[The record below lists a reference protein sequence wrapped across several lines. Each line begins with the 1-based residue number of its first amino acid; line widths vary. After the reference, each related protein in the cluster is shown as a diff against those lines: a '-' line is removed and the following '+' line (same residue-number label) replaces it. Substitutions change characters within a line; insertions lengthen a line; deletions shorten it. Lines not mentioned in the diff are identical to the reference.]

1 MVLHNLRMPSHAPHM
16 DDQLRGGAR
25 DFCDVLSQIPL
36 AFLWEFRFTDALAT
50 SPGRPDTKEA
60 LRNAAIQSSLLSI
73 RLLNDFFA
81 PSRCHYPTDIR
92 AEDYV
97 GYASPAQFLNSAE
110 ASALNK
116 HLAHL
121 TTERAEAGPVG
132 WEIYDMI
139 RRAHDAAATFIQ
151 FLSSP
156 QAQQYRPPDM
166 DLDSFIQTCGR
177 IESDMRGF
185 LNQPRS

>member
-1 MVLHNLRMPSHAPHM
+1 MVLHNLRMPSHARHT

-25 DFCDVLSQIPL
+25 DFCDVLNQVPL
-36 AFLWEFRFTDALAT
+36 AFLWEFRFTDALAS
-50 SPGRPDTKEA
+50 SPVPPDAKEA

-81 PSRCHYPTDIR
+81 AGPGRPTDIR

-97 GYASPAQFLNSAE
+97 GYASPGQFLNPDE
-110 ASALNK
+110 ARALNK

-121 TTERAEAGPVG
+121 TTERATSSPMQ
-132 WEIYDMI
+132 WNIYDMI
-139 RRAHDAAATFIQ
+139 RRAHDATVTFIQ

-156 QAQQYRPPDM
+156 QGQRYRPPDM
-166 DLDSFIQTCGR
+166 DLNSFIQTCAR
-177 IESDMRGF
+177 IESDMRSF
-185 LNQPRS
+185 RNQPRA